1 MAERT
6 AQPVGEPGA
15 GRRFFAAQARFGGWE
30 AAFWLAWVAVFFVP
44 STNHV
49 LLTHVLVWG
58 LFALSLDVLLGYRGI
73 ASMGHA
79 AFYGIGAYAAG
90 FLGKVGWTEPVSALL
105 VSGLVAGLVGLA
117 AGRVVR
123 GLQGVALLMVTLG
136 LNMLLYDFVLRSTEL
151 TGGDDGLQGVT
162 IAPLLGLFRFDM
174 AGRTAYVYALVVG
187 LVVALAV
194 RALVHSPWGLALHGA
209 RDSAR
214 RMTMLGAPVARDLT
228 LAFGLSGAIAGIAG
242 ALMTQT
248 TGFVSPEAMSFGR
261 SADVLVVLVIGGA
274 GRLYGGFIGAL
285 VFLVLRDQFAAM
297 NPIYWYFWIGLL
309 LVLIVSFFRLGILPG
324 LERLWQRVGARR
336 SA

>member
-1 MAERT
+1 MPEAST
-6 AQPVGEPGA
+6 SQ
-15 GRRFFAAQARFGGWE
+15 RFFNRQARWSGWE
-30 AAFWLAWVAVFFVP
+30 AAFWLAWVAAFFVP
-44 STNHV
+44 ATNHV

-58 LFALSLDVLLGYRGI
+58 LFALSLDLLLGYRGI

-90 FLGKVGWTEPVSALL
+90 FLGKYGWTEPVSALL
-105 VSGLVAGLVGLA
+105 VSGLLAGLVGLV

-123 GLQGVALLMVTLG
+123 GLHGVALLMVTLG
-136 LNMLLYDFVLRSTEL
+136 LNMLLFDFVLRSTTL

-162 IAPLLGLFRFDM
+162 IAPLLGQFRFDM
-174 AGRTAYVYALVVG
+174 AGRTAYVYVLLVCFAVA
-187 LVVALAV
+187 VVV
-194 RALVHSPWGLALHGA
+194 RALVRSPWGLALHGA

-228 LAFGLSGAIAGIAG
+228 LAFGCSAAIAGLAG

-248 TGFVSPEAMSFGR
+248 TGFVSPEALSFQR

-285 VFLVLRDQFAAM
+285 VFLVLRDQFAAL

-324 LERLWQRVGARR
+324 LDLLLGRLRPAAVAKP
-336 SA
+336 